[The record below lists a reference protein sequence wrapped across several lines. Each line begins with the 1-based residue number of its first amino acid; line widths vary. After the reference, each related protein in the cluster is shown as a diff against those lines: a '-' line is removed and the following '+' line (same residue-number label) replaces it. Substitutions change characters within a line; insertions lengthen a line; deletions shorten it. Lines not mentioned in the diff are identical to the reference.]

1 MDKKNIAYIIVILVT
16 ISAVVGFFVLDSG
29 NGISNISPEVEV
41 SFPSDG
47 STVSGIVLISGT
59 AFDED
64 SSVNR
69 SRIQVSIQGKW
80 YTADGF
86 EQWSYEWNTFD
97 LNNGEYTIS
106 VRADDG
112 IDYSDVK
119 QVTVT
124 VDNPDGTRS
133 DSHKWAVFVA
143 AANAA
148 DDDEKKLGNG
158 GLSLAEQ
165 ISSYMVENLG
175 YSTSN
180 IFILF
185 DDGWIRSD
193 NGYGERLKTLQQR
206 DHKYDFNYGSATVS
220 SVKAVTGYVKE
231 KSNNFE
237 DSEVFFWFFG
247 HGWGD
252 SSKEYTGGK
261 VFQRSAIFLWDGRL
275 LDSEFGGMLSDLE
288 SEETCVIVDACF
300 SGGFADKTILS
311 FPELFLLKSDL
322 NKPGRVV
329 MTGASKFRE
338 GWTSTVVG
346 PLFTNLWFEGLKTGH
361 ADGFRPGVLNIGR
374 KPVLN
379 LLKDGQV
386 SVEEAFYYASYT
398 LRTTE
403 ELNDFA
409 DMQPQ
414 INDNYPK
421 AGVFG
426 NNKGLFLG

>member
-1 MDKKNIAYIIVILVT
+1 MDKKNIAYIIVILVV
-16 ISAVVGFFVLDSG
+16 ISAVAIFFVLDSG
-29 NGISNISPEVEV
+29 DGVSNIPPEVEI
-41 SFPSDG
+41 SYPSDG

-59 AFDED
+59 AYDED
-64 SSVNR
+64 TSVNL
-69 SRIQVSIQGKW
+69 SRVQVGFNGKW
-80 YTADGF
+80 YAADGF

-97 LNNGEYTIS
+97 LKNGEYTIS

-112 IDYSDVK
+112 IDYSDVE

-124 VDNPDGTRS
+124 VENPDGSDS

-148 DDDEKKLGNG
+148 PDEDKKLGNG

-175 YSTSN
+175 YSSSN

-185 DDGWIRSD
+185 DDGWIRD
-193 NGYGERLKTLQQR
+193 KNGYGERIKTLQQR

-231 KSNNFE
+231 KSNVFE

-261 VFQRSAIFLWDGRL
+261 LFQRSAIFLWDGKL
-275 LDSEFGGMLSDLE
+275 LDSELGSMLSDLE
-288 SEETCVIVDACF
+288 STETCVIVDACF
-300 SGGFADKTILS
+300 SGGFADKTIFN

-329 MTGASKFRE
+329 ITGASKFRE

-346 PLFTNLWFEGLKTGH
+346 PLFTNLWFEGLKTGQ
-361 ADGFRPGVLNIGR
+361 ADGFRSGVLNSGR

-379 LLKDGQV
+379 FLKDGQV
-386 SVEEAFYYASYT
+386 SVEEAFYYASFT
-398 LRTTE
+398 LRKTE
-403 ELNDFA
+403 ELDDFD

-414 INDNYPK
+414 INDNYPRS
-421 AGVFG
+421 GVFG
-426 NNKGLFLG
+426 NKKGLFLG